1 MVIGDSPAGGEQPS
15 NSTVR
20 ALMADDP
27 AST

>member
-1 MVIGDSPAGGEQPS
+1 MVIGDSPIGEEQPS

-20 ALMADDP
+20 ALMANDP